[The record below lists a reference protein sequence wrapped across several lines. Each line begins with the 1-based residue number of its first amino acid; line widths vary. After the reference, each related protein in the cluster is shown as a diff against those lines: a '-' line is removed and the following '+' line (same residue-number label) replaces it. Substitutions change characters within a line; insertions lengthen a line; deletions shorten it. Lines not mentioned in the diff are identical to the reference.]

1 MPSMTDANYPDSV
14 EPIVRKTAAWSWR
27 LLVIFAALMALLWV
41 ISRLEIIV
49 VPVLLAL
56 MLSALLVQAV
66 DWLDRR
72 GAPRGGAVAL
82 VLLSAFA
89 ILGGIMTFVISQ
101 FITGLPDLVNE
112 VTRSI
117 DKTRNWLIEGP
128 LHLSRQQIENA
139 GNAAIQALQNNQA
152 KLTSGALSTAA
163 TVTEILT
170 AALLTVFILIF
181 FLYDGRNIW
190 AYVTKIFPADV
201 RDRVRAAGRAGYG
214 SLVGYVRATFLVA
227 LVDAVGVGTGLVI
240 MSVPLALPLASL
252 VFLGAFIPLVGAV
265 VSGFLAV
272 VVALIAK
279 GWVYALITLGVL
291 IGVPAGLVGLRGR
304 LGRALLGGGGPLLGL
319 GDQLLRGG
327 LGGGEALGLLAL
339 GLFPARREGDLE
351 LGLGL
356 SPLRLALLQD
366 PLRLA
371 AHLVGLPLGGGEDL
385 IPLALG
391 GGLQLRD
398 LALGAGPQLGDVAL
412 SRGPLLRHLV
422 VGRGPQLGR
431 LTLGGVGQLVGLAPG
446 GRPDRVGL
454 ALGRAAQVVGLA
466 LGVRAQ
472 LGGLVLGAGPQLGR
486 VDLAGRLD
494 LVRFRPG
501 RLNQLGGLLL
511 GEPQQLLDASS
522 ETGIR
527 GTLLLPDLAV
537 SIGQLPLQGC
547 GLLTVLAHLGF
558 NLPDVLIDLMTVI
571 TPHHRRELARRGL
584 FEEVGQLGVN
594 VRLHMA

>member
-1 MPSMTDANYPDSV
+1 MPSTADANYPDSV

-72 GAPRGGAVAL
+72 GAPRGGSVAL

-170 AALLTVFILIF
+170 AALLTLFTLIF

-190 AYVTKIFPADV
+190 AYVTKLFPAGV
-201 RDRVRAAGRAGYG
+201 RDRVRAAGSAGYG

-227 LVDAVGVGTGLVI
+227 LVDAVGVGTGLAI

-265 VSGFLAV
+265 LSGFLAV
-272 VVALIAK
+272 VVALLAK
-279 GWVYALITLGVL
+279 GFVYALITLGLL
-291 IGVPAGLVGLRGR
+291 IGV
-304 LGRALLGGGGPLLGL
+304 
-319 GDQLLRGG
+319 
-327 LGGGEALGLLAL
+327 
-339 GLFPARREGDLE
+339 
-351 LGLGL
+351 
-356 SPLRLALLQD
+356 
-366 PLRLA
+366 
-371 AHLVGLPLGGGEDL
+371 
-385 IPLALG
+385 
-391 GGLQLRD
+391 
-398 LALGAGPQLGDVAL
+398 
-412 SRGPLLRHLV
+412 
-422 VGRGPQLGR
+422 
-431 LTLGGVGQLVGLAPG
+431 
-446 GRPDRVGL
+446 
-454 ALGRAAQVVGLA
+454 
-466 LGVRAQ
+466 
-472 LGGLVLGAGPQLGR
+472 
-486 VDLAGRLD
+486 
-494 LVRFRPG
+494 
-501 RLNQLGGLLL
+501 NQL
-511 GEPQQLLDASS
+511 
-522 ETGIR
+522 ETHILQPLVMGR
-527 GTLLLPDLAV
+527 AV
-537 SIGQLPLQGC
+537 SIHPLAV
-547 GLLTVLAHLGF
+547 VLAISTGGVLAGVVGALLAVPTVAFF
-558 NLPDVLIDLMTVI
+558 NNAFQVLLAKDPSAAAKETDNSESNASIIQAEPDELE
-571 TPHHRRELARRGL
+571 PEREG
-584 FEEVGQLGVN
+584 
-594 VRLHMA
+594 